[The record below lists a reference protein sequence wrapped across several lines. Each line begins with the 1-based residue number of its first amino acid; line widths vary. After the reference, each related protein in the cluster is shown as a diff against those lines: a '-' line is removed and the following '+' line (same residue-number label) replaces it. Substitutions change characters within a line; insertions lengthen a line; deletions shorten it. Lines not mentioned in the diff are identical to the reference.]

1 VERADVKNVSLFTKM
16 PPRIFNVGLFLGR
29 RYWSDVKGLFCVSG
43 RWAWALVQVT

>member
-29 RYWSDVKGLFCVSG
+29 RYWSDVKGLFCVSVLHNYLEG
-43 RWAWALVQVT
+43 E

>member
-29 RYWSDVKGLFCVSG
+29 RYWSDVKGLFCVSVDMAN
-43 RWAWALVQVT
+43 RSEI